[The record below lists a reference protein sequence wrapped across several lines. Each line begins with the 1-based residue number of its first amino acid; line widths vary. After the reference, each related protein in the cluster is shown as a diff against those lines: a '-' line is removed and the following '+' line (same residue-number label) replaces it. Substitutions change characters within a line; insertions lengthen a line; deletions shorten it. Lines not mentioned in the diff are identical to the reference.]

1 MKKILLLI
9 TILSLFLIQCGNFVT
24 SSANNNNNNNNN
36 HYTHLEDRKGRY
48 SVILDNQST
57 MDIVLFDT
65 GYIQIIMKTTAGNAN
80 SGSYY
85 LGNPGSTDSQYD
97 FTINVNNMTVTYTM
111 DFQNNTLITSGV
123 SIPMT
128 KISSSSDIQLDE
140 RVGMYLNWKNQK
152 QYVIVSKNS
161 IGLSIGVN
169 YTKMDNLSSSSVET
183 NFSKKISDAYM
194 DGIIEY
200 TFTDKGIRVIY
211 KVTSGNLGTI
221 MDLDEVFTILDMRQ
235 NNL

>member
-9 TILSLFLIQCGNFVT
+9 TILSLFLIQCGNFIT
-24 SSANNNNNNNNN
+24 SSANNNNNNNND
-36 HYTHLEDRKGRY
+36 YTFLKDRKGRY
-48 SVILDNQST
+48 SIETAVNQT

-65 GYIQIIMKTTAGNAN
+65 GYIQIIMKTTAGNVN

-85 LGNPGSTDSQYD
+85 LGNPGNAASQYD
-97 FTINVNNMTVTYTM
+97 FTINVNNMPVTYTM

-128 KISSSSDIQLDE
+128 KVSSSTDIQLDE

-161 IGLSIGVN
+161 IALSIGGN
-169 YTKMDNLSSSSVET
+169 NTRIENLSST
-183 NFSKKISDAYM
+183 SKEISYSKEIKLSGIE
-194 DGIIEY
+194 GIIEY
-200 TFTDKGIRVIY
+200 TFVDKGVRVVY
-211 KVTSGNLGTI
+211 KVTDSQLGTV
-221 MDLDEVFTILDMRQ
+221 MDLDEVFTILDMQQ